1 MGGHRQDRAIKAG
14 PSKNV
19 GFPPK
24 SSLGLRKQGEAPG
37 LQGRFGLKSA
47 GTSVAECGRMN
58 IRFTSSLTPEDE
70 SRIAPVLI
78 RAFAGILDL
87 LPIAYAIRID
97 TSGADV
103 FHHTGGASTNEWQ
116 PEPIVSRV
124 SRGI

>member
-1 MGGHRQDRAIKAG
+1 MEECRIPVEVIPGAEKTGAA
-14 PSKNV
+14 
-19 GFPPK
+19 
-24 SSLGLRKQGEAPG
+24 LG

-103 FHHTGGASTNEWQ
+103 FHHTGGAPANEWQ
-116 PEPIVSRV
+116 PEPIVSRM